1 MRTWASSPPIRFQL
15 PRTPDR
21 GLREIHGGDGASAV
35 APHSFTTATNTIPVR
50 TEKDPLGPLDVPDEA
65 LYGVQTQRAVQ
76 NFPISGLRP
85 LKPFVTA
92 QVWLKKAAALTHKE
106 TGRLDTRLADAIV
119 QAADE
124 VLEGRHD
131 DQFVVDP
138 YQAGAGT
145 SHNMNVNEVLANRAN
160 ELLGSARGTYKPV
173 HPNDHVN
180 MAQST
185 NDTIPTTIRLACLAE
200 LGGFVRAFESL
211 RDALAAK
218 GKEFDGIVKAGRTH
232 LQDAMPIR
240 LGQEFAAY
248 AGSLD
253 RGLRRVQQSADY
265 LRDLGIGGSAVGTGV
280 TVEPEYPQLM
290 NKHLRAISGLEL
302 RVGADRVQLMQSM
315 GDAAG
320 FSAAIRVLALDLSK
334 IVSDL
339 RLMVMGPRTGIDE
352 IKLPA
357 VQPGSSI
364 MPGKINPSIPEMV
377 NQVCFQVVG
386 CDTTVSMA
394 AEHGQL
400 ELNVMMPVI
409 AHNIL
414 LSMRILANAAK
425 VLDER
430 CVRGIEANVAMCE
443 YWVERSAALATAL
456 APQIGYAAAAELSKR
471 SVKEGVLIRDLVRRE
486 GVLSGSEVD
495 EVLDLRKM
503 TEIGVPGG
511 KHGPAPSGG

>member
-1 MRTWASSPPIRFQL
+1 MADAF
-15 PRTPDR
+15 
-21 GLREIHGGDGASAV
+21 
-35 APHSFTTATNTIPVR
+35 R
-50 TEKDPLGPLDVPDEA
+50 TEKDPLGPKQVPADA
-65 LYGVQTQRAVQ
+65 LYGVQTVRARE
-76 NFPISGLRP
+76 NFAISGFTP
-85 LKPFVTA
+85 LWPFVMA
-92 QVWLKKAAALTHKE
+92 QVWIKKAAALTHKE
-106 TGRLDTRLADAIV
+106 TGRLDARLADAIV

-124 VLEGRHD
+124 VLAGQHA

-138 YQAGAGT
+138 WQAGAGT

-160 ELLGSARGTYKPV
+160 ELLGARRGAYSPV

-185 NDTIPTTIRLACLAE
+185 NDTIPTNIRLSCLSQ
-200 LGGFVRAFESL
+200 LDGLTGAFEAL

-218 GKEFDGIVKAGRTH
+218 GREFDGIVKAGRTH

-240 LGQEFAAY
+240 LGQEFTAY
-248 AGSLD
+248 AGSID
-253 RGLRRVQQSADY
+253 RGVRRVRDAADY

-280 TVEPEYPQLM
+280 TVEKEYPALM
-290 NKHLRAISGLEL
+290 NRHLREISGLDL
-302 RVGADRVQLMQSM
+302 RIGDDRIQLMQSM

-320 FSAAIRVLALDLSK
+320 FSAALRVLAIDLSK
-334 IVSDL
+334 IASDL

-377 NQVCFQVVG
+377 NQVCFQVMG
-386 CDTTVSMA
+386 LDTTVAIA

-400 ELNVMMPVI
+400 ELNVKMPVI
-409 AHNIL
+409 AFNLL
-414 LSMRILANAAK
+414 LSMRLLTNTART
-425 VLDER
+425 LTER
-430 CVRGIEANVAMCE
+430 CVVGIEANREMCA

-456 APQIGYAAAAELSKR
+456 MPHIGYARAAELSKQ
-471 SVKEGVLIRDLVRRE
+471 SVKEGVLVRDLVKRE
-486 GVLSGSEVD
+486 QVLPAD
-495 EVLDLRKM
+495 QIDDILDLRKM

-511 KHGPAPSGG
+511 AHGMVAGG

>member
-1 MRTWASSPPIRFQL
+1 MADAF
-15 PRTPDR
+15 
-21 GLREIHGGDGASAV
+21 
-35 APHSFTTATNTIPVR
+35 R
-50 TEKDPLGPLDVPDEA
+50 TEKDPLGPKQVAADA
-65 LYGVQTQRAVQ
+65 LYGVQTLRARE
-76 NFPISGLRP
+76 NFPISELRP
-85 LKPFVTA
+85 LWPFVVA
-92 QVWLKKAAALTHKE
+92 QVWIKKAAALTHKE
-106 TGRLDTRLADAIV
+106 TGRLDARLADAIV

-124 VLEGRHD
+124 VLAGQHR

-160 ELLGSARGTYKPV
+160 ELLGGERGTYSPV

-185 NDTIPTTIRLACLAE
+185 NDTIPTNIRLAALSQLDA
-200 LGGFVRAFESL
+200 FTSAFETL

-218 GKEFDGIVKAGRTH
+218 GREFDHIVKAGRTH

-240 LGQEFAAY
+240 LGQEFTAY
-248 AGSLD
+248 AGSIE
-253 RGLRRVQQSADY
+253 RGVRRVREAADY

-280 TVEPEYPQLM
+280 TVEKEYPALM

-302 RVGADRVQLMQSM
+302 RIGSDRIQLMQSM
-315 GDAAG
+315 GDAAA
-320 FSAAIRVLALDLSK
+320 FSAAMRVLAIDLSK
-334 IVSDL
+334 IASDL

-377 NQVCFQVVG
+377 NQVCFQVMG
-386 CDTTVSMA
+386 LDTTVAIA

-409 AHNIL
+409 AFNVL
-414 LSMRILANAAK
+414 LAMRILTNAARSFA
-425 VLDER
+425 ER
-430 CVRGIEANVAMCE
+430 CVVGIEANEEMCA

-456 APQIGYAAAAELSKR
+456 MPHIGYAKAAELSKQ
-471 SVKEGVLIRDLVRRE
+471 SVKEGVLVRDMVKRDKL
-486 GVLSGSEVD
+486 LPAD
-495 EVLDLRKM
+495 EIDDVLDLRKM

-511 KHGPAPSGG
+511 KHGMVAGG

>member
-1 MRTWASSPPIRFQL
+1 MAN
-15 PRTPDR
+15 
-21 GLREIHGGDGASAV
+21 
-35 APHSFTTATNTIPVR
+35 ATR
-50 TEKDPLGPLDVPDEA
+50 TEKDPLGTLEVPADA
-65 LYGVQTQRAVQ
+65 LYGVQTLRARQ

-85 LKPFVTA
+85 LWPFVRS

-106 TGRLDTRLADAIV
+106 TGRLDAARADAIV
-119 QAADE
+119 AAADE
-124 VLEGRHD
+124 VLARQHD
-131 DQFVVDP
+131 EHFVVDP

-160 ELLGSARGTYKPV
+160 ELLGGKRGEYAPV

-185 NDTIPTTIRLACLAE
+185 NDTIPTNIRLSALAE
-200 LGGFVRAFESL
+200 LPGLVAAFEAL

-218 GKEFDGIVKAGRTH
+218 GREFDHVVKAGRTH

-240 LGQEFAAY
+240 LGQEFTAY
-248 AGSLD
+248 AGSMD
-253 RGLRRVQQSADY
+253 RALRRVREAADY

-280 TVEPEYPQLM
+280 TVEREYPALM
-290 NKHLRAISGLEL
+290 NRYLTEISGLEL
-302 RVGADRVQLMQSM
+302 RVGEDRIQLMQSM
-315 GDAAG
+315 GDAAA
-320 FSAAIRVLALDLSK
+320 FSASLRGLAIDLSK
-334 IVSDL
+334 IASDL

-377 NQVCFQVVG
+377 NQVCFQVMG
-386 CDTTVSMA
+386 CDTTVAIAS
-394 AEHGQL
+394 EHGQL

-409 AHNIL
+409 AHNVL
-414 LSMRILANAAK
+414 LSMQILTSTAT
-425 VLDER
+425 VLTER
-430 CVRGIEANVAMCE
+430 CVAGIEANEAMTS

-456 APQIGYAAAAELSKR
+456 MPHIGYARAAELSKQ
-471 SVKEGVLIRDLVRRE
+471 SVKEGVLIRDMVRRDGILPDE
-486 GVLSGSEVD
+486 QVD

-511 KHGPAPSGG
+511 AHGMVAGG

>member
-1 MRTWASSPPIRFQL
+1 M
-15 PRTPDR
+15 
-21 GLREIHGGDGASAV
+21 
-35 APHSFTTATNTIPVR
+35 R
-50 TEKDPLGPLDVPDEA
+50 TEKDPLGTLEVPDEA
-65 LYGVQTQRAVQ
+65 LYGVQTLRAVQ

-106 TGRLDTRLADAIV
+106 TGRIDAKLADAIV
-119 QAADE
+119 AAADE
-124 VLEGRHD
+124 VLAAKHD

-160 ELLGSARGTYKPV
+160 EILGGKRGTYQPI

-185 NDTIPTTIRLACLAE
+185 NDTIPTAIRLSCLAE
-200 LGGFVRAFESL
+200 LPALLDSFESL
-211 RDALAAK
+211 AKSLAAK
-218 GKEFDGIVKAGRTH
+218 GREFDGIVKAGRTH

-248 AGSLD
+248 AGTLQ
-253 RGLRRVQQSADY
+253 RALKRVRESADY

-280 TVEPEYPQLM
+280 TVEPQYPQLM
-290 NKHLRAISGLEL
+290 NKHLREISGLEL

-320 FSAAIRVLALDLSK
+320 FSAALRVLALDLSK

-352 IKLPA
+352 IRLPA

-409 AHNIL
+409 AHNVL
-414 LSMRILANAAK
+414 LSMRILTNSAR
-425 VLDER
+425 VLDEK
-430 CVRGIEANVAMCE
+430 CVRGIEANQQNCE

-471 SVKEGVLIRDLVRRE
+471 SVKEGVLIRDLVKRE
-486 GVLSGSEVD
+486 QVLPAKEVD

-511 KHGPAPSGG
+511 KQEPAPDPE